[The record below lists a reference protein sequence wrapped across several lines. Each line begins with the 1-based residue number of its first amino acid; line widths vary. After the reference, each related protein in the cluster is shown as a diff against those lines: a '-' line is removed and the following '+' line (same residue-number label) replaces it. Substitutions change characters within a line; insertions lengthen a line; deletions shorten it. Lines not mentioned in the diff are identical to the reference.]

1 MAHNTHSLPGASVSM
16 GGATTYISNLI
27 LTKGSSSFTDRD
39 SLRKPS
45 LALDSLA

>member
-27 LTKGSSSFTDRD
+27 LTKGSSSFTDRL
-39 SLRKPS
+39 SKEAIFSIR
-45 LALDSLA
+45 